1 MRYKFKNNSNTLEFR
16 KKNQFKSLHE
26 NELKLILLK
35 YYIADFEMQKQN
47 EKKNEK

>member
-16 KKNQFKSLHE
+16 KKNPFKSLHE

-35 YYIADFEMQKQN
+35 YIADFEIQKQKGKKI
-47 EKKNEK
+47 EK